1 MKTYR
6 DLKLTLRYNTQLNSK
21 FWVGESMKPEVR
33 EGLLRIAEEWAEF
46 ANIPSLAIIDVVLVG
61 GNANYNYTKYSD
73 LDLHLIVSKEDIAD
87 CLILLTITLETRNN
101 SGLSPM
107 IFRFMDTMLNSMPKI
122 EEIPPLRV
130 REFSP
135 W

>member
-46 ANIPSLAIIDVVLVG
+46 ANIHSC
-61 GNANYNYTKYSD
+61 YY
-73 LDLHLIVSKEDIAD
+73 
-87 CLILLTITLETRNN
+87 
-101 SGLSPM
+101 
-107 IFRFMDTMLNSMPKI
+107 
-122 EEIPPLRV
+122 
-130 REFSP
+130 
-135 W
+135 